1 MSEKIIAGITVE
13 VNEEGFLVDPHSW
26 TEEMAPA
33 LAESVEIYDLTELHW
48 KVINFM
54 RADFFERGS
63 IPTIR
68 RIKNAGGVPTKEL
81 YRLFPNGPA
90 KKAALIAG
98 LGKPQ
103 GCI

>member
-1 MSEKIIAGITVE
+1 MPKTILAGIEVE
-13 VNEEGFLVDPHSW
+13 INDEGFLVNPYDW
-26 TEEMAPA
+26 TEEMAPV
-33 LAESVEIYDLTELHW
+33 LAEKVEIFDLTELHW

-54 RADFFERGS
+54 RNDFTERQV

-68 RIKNAGGVPTKEL
+68 RIKNAGDVPIKDL

-90 KKAALIAG
+90 KKAAFISG